1 MVEGAVM
8 TEVYDDLG
16 NSRFGLVSRAD
27 FLVLSYHDPMIWSEV
42 LADKKLQD
50 MPYKIELNERGK
62 IEMSPATN
70 IHGLL
75 QGEIIIM
82 LAQFLKGGKRIPEC
96 SVQTSKGVKVA
107 DVTWLSDEF
116 ITKNK
121 YVTPYLIAPELC
133 VEIVSPSNTKEEI
146 LEKIALYLET
156 GAIEVWVCNL
166 QGNLSFYDVTGKLEL
181 SKLVPEFPEQ
191 LEL

>member
-1 MVEGAVM
+1 
-8 TEVYDDLG
+8 
-16 NSRFGLVSRAD
+16 
-27 FLVLSYHDPMIWSEV
+27 MIWSEV

-75 QGEIIIM
+75 QIEIAI
-82 LAQFLKGGKRIPEC
+82 LLSQLLKNGKRISEC
-96 SVQTSKGVKVA
+96 SIQTSKGVKVA

-121 YVTPYLIAPELC
+121 YVTPYLNAPELC
-133 VEIVSPSNTKEEI
+133 VEIVSPSNSKEEI

-156 GAIEVWVCNL
+156 RAIEVWVCNL
-166 QGNLSFYDVTGKLEL
+166 QGNLSFYDVTGKLER
-181 SKLVPEFPEQ
+181 SKLIPEFPEQ
-191 LEL
+191 LEI